1 MGRGRKDSDRAI
13 RVIDLFAGPGG
24 LGEGFA
30 SLGIAE
36 GNRCFDLV
44 LSVEKDDNA
53 HRTLELRSFYRQFN
67 YGSAPALYYE
77 YLRGRPGLSREE
89 LLDRFPRE
97 AETARRR
104 CWLAELGADRATD
117 RELNRRVRAALGE
130 DGGEW
135 VLIGGPPCQ
144 AYSLAGR
151 SRMRPVRGERFDED
165 ERHFLYRE
173 YLKIIARH
181 RPAVFVME
189 NVKGLLS
196 ATAKGV
202 RIFER
207 IREDLAHP
215 ELALSRRK
223 RRRPGGLTYELHSV
237 APGDQLLATS
247 GSQKDFVVEAER
259 FGIPQARHRIFIV
272 GIRSDIASSCD
283 RIDGLAVAGAVSTS
297 DAIGDLPPIRS
308 RLSQEPDGYLEWVSA
323 RNSVRDISWDGAGA
337 DLAEVRAAISD
348 VLAADQRVAS
358 TGGEFVEAQV
368 APGIDASW
376 TYDPRLGG
384 VCNHAARSHRR
395 DDIHRYLF
403 CSAFAQV
410 RGRSPQ
416 LNDFPA
422 ELLPAH
428 GNVARAIESEG
439 LFSDRFRVQLRDAPS
454 STVTCHIS
462 KDGHYFIHYDP
473 LQCRSLTVREAA
485 RLQTFPDNY
494 FFEGARTYQY
504 HQVGNAVPPLLAKQI
519 AEVVYALLRP

>member
-1 MGRGRKDSDRAI
+1 MGRGRNDSDGAI
-13 RVIDLFAGPGG
+13 PVIDLFAGPGG

-30 SLGIAE
+30 SLGMAE
-36 GNRCFDLV
+36 GNRCFDIA
-44 LSVEKDDNA
+44 LSVEKDNNA
-53 HRTLELRSFYRQFN
+53 HRTLELRSFYRQFDD
-67 YGSAPALYYE
+67 GSAPALYYD
-77 YLRGRPGLSREE
+77 YLRRCPDLSREE
-89 LLDRFPRE
+89 LFDGFPRE

-104 CWLAELGADRATD
+104 CWLAELGIDRATD
-117 RELNRRVRAALGE
+117 RELERRVQAALH
-130 DGGEW
+130 DGDEW

-151 SRMRPVRGERFDED
+151 SRMRPVLGDSFDED

-173 YLKIIARH
+173 YLKIIAHH

-202 RIFER
+202 RIFEM
-207 IREDLAHP
+207 IRDDLAYP
-215 ELALSRRK
+215 ELAVGRRK
-223 RRRPGGLTYELHSV
+223 RRRPGDLTYELHSV
-237 APGDQLLATS
+237 APSGQLLPTN
-247 GSQKDFVVEAER
+247 GSQKDFVVEAEH

-272 GIRSDIASSCD
+272 GVRTDVASSSD
-283 RIDGLAVAGAVSTS
+283 GIDKLTVAPPVSTL
-297 DAIGDLPPIRS
+297 DAIGDLPPVRS
-308 RLSQEPDGYLEWVSA
+308 CLSKEPDGYLEWVA
-323 RNSVRDISWDGAGA
+323 ALNSVRDIPWNGAGA
-337 DLAEVRAAISD
+337 GLAEVHATISD
-348 VLAADQRVAS
+348 VLAAEQWVSS
-358 TGGEFVEAQV
+358 TGGEFVEADV
-368 APGIDASW
+368 APGVDAGW

-384 VCNHAARSHRR
+384 VCNHSARSHRR

-410 RGRSPQ
+410 KGRSPQ
-416 LNDFPA
+416 LGDFPA

-428 GNVARAIESEG
+428 RNVARAIESEG

-454 STVTCHIS
+454 STITCHIS

-504 HQVGNAVPPLLAKQI
+504 HQVGNAVPPLLARQI
-519 AEVVYALLRP
+519 AEVVYALLRR